1 MSIVEKSQCLDGH
14 SVPGQIHFGRV
25 SCQVGARVSMPWR
38 SCACQVS
45 TVETR
50 VDESQCLDGHSVPGQ
65 FTEDTPSWAIEKSL
79 NALTVIRSR
88 DFYFCWHPPWM
99 HRKSQCPDGHSVP
112 GPPAPERRLRE
123 ACQGHGES
131 QCLDGHSVPGLH
143 QAGSLDALMPWL
155 TRLNALTV
163 IRSRDPGGGTKTI
176 AWERSLNALTVIRSR
191 DFKKAYERSAAFK
204 R

>member
-131 QCLDGHSVPGLH
+131 QCLDGHSVPGLPR
-143 QAGSLDALMPWL
+143 GSRSCILH
-155 TRLNALTV
+155 RQRGLNALTV
-163 IRSRDPGGGTKTI
+163 IRSRDSRRTI
-176 AWERSLNALTVIRSR
+176 SSATISDGPSLNALTVIRSR
-191 DFKKAYERSAAFK
+191 DSGWTQSRAG
-204 R
+204 